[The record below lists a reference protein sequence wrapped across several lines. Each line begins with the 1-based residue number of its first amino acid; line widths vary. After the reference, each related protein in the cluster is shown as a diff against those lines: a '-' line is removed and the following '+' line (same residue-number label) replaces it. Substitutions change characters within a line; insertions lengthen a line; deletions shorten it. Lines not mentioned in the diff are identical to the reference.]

1 MPQQVVR
8 SSSRIPKQVP
18 ILLIGS
24 DLEGKV
30 FSEPTHTVLLSL
42 HGAGIVSHHKLSPE
56 QELIL
61 RCPER
66 NIEAEIRVVGQL
78 GSQQGSYTYGVAFTD
93 SALKFWD
100 IDFPPLSSAEM
111 ERGLLS
117 LVCNSCNTLEKIDE
131 TEIEADICSTG
142 GGVLRFCPSCG
153 TATFWKPAQPH
164 TLPAVTPDSPPPA
177 TDAADAQMPLFPGFA
192 PPASPPPPPALSAP
206 LVLAPP
212 PVAPA
217 LPPALASALPS
228 APVPPAPQPSFYAS
242 APPSPRASAPSQSAR
257 NPGVSDL
264 VVERL
269 GAVASMPPPPEPNIP
284 RVNRRKHARVKVSY
298 SACIR
303 HADRGDD
310 IVTCEDMS
318 RGGLR
323 FKSRKRYY
331 DRTLI
336 EVAVPYTSAQPSI
349 FVPAQIVF
357 FQELPEQQL
366 FRYGVAYLQL
376 PKPKPGYHF

>member
-1 MPQQVVR
+1 MATGVPQQVVR
-8 SSSRIPKQVP
+8 SSSRIPKEIP

-24 DLEGKV
+24 DLAGKV

-61 RCPER
+61 RCPDR

-78 GSQQGSYTYGVAFTD
+78 GSQQGIYTYGVAFVD
-93 SALKFWD
+93 PSLKFWD
-100 IDFPPLSSAEM
+100 IDFPPMSSAEM

-117 LVCNSCNTLEKIDE
+117 LVCSSCKTLEKIDD
-131 TEIEADICSTG
+131 TGVEADIFATG
-142 GGVLRFCPSCG
+142 DGVLRFCRRCG
-153 TATFWKPAQPH
+153 ATTLWKPAQPH
-164 TLPAVTPDSPPPA
+164 TLLPAVNPESHPS
-177 TDAADAQMPLFPGFA
+177 AADAQMPLFPGFA
-192 PPASPPPPPALSAP
+192 PPASSPVPAPAAPPA
-206 LVLAPP
+206 
-212 PVAPA
+212 APA
-217 LPPALASALPS
+217 LPPASGSSSPP
-228 APVPPAPQPSFYAS
+228 APVPAAPEPSFYAS
-242 APPSPRASAPSQSAR
+242 VPPLPQTSAPPQSSVDPAD
-257 NPGVSDL
+257 SDL
-264 VVERL
+264 VVERPR
-269 GAVASMPPPPEPNIP
+269 AVLTLPPPPESDAP
-284 RVNRRKHARVKVSY
+284 RVNRRRHPRVKVNY
-298 SACIR
+298 SACVR
-303 HADRGDD
+303 HAERGDD

-336 EVAVPYTSAQPSI
+336 EVAVPYTPGQPAI

-357 FQELPEQQL
+357 TQELPEQQL

-376 PKPKPGYHF
+376 PKPTNHF